1 MCIFLNIPAIPGPGL
16 EVYFILIILAVPTFF
31 IWRWLLKKII
41 KRYRTRIIT
50 TWIVTIIFTPI
61 IYIRLIL
68 LVLFGMEYYPNRD
81 FDMNEW
87 LANKEHRYEYSK
99 DIISSKMLIG
109 KTKNEIRKILG
120 DEGNLDSSDDW
131 YYNLGYRPQLLN
143 IDPDSMHINFKH
155 GKVVEVFQNK
165 R

>member
-109 KTKNEIRKILG
+109 KTKNEIRKI
-120 DEGNLDSSDDW
+120 
-131 YYNLGYRPQLLN
+131 
-143 IDPDSMHINFKH
+143 
-155 GKVVEVFQNK
+155 
-165 R
+165 